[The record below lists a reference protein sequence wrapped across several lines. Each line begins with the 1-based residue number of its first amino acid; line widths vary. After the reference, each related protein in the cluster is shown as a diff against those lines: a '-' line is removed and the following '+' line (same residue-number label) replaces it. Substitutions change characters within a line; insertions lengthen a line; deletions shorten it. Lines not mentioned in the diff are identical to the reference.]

1 MLLHLFQQ
9 SSCLICNKTI
19 GESPSGKSF
28 IKKLA
33 IISRYQ
39 HLDLSFI
46 FTGAGL
52 DCVFPFNFYGRTF
65 TACTNFNY
73 DEAPNLDPDAGA
85 AITIWCATKVDKFG
99 NYNPFG
105 AKDLGFC
112 DPRCEYID
120 EKKNFEM
127 STWDGLDEFL
137 KKFPNYEPCYENCEL
152 EIVTLPSTTT

>member
-1 MLLHLFQQ
+1 MFF
-9 SSCLICNKTI
+9 
-19 GESPSGKSF
+19 E
-28 IKKLA
+28 KLA
-33 IISRYQ
+33 IISKYR
-39 HLDLSFI
+39 HLDLSYI

-52 DCVFPFNFYGRTF
+52 DCVFPFKFYGRWF

-73 DEAPNLDPDAGA
+73 DESPDLDPDYDDA

-120 EKKNFEM
+120 EKKNFTL
-127 STWDGLDEFL
+127 SNWDGLDEFV

-152 EIVTLPSTTT
+152 EIVTLRSTTT